1 MPSHRSATMER
12 GVPSEYPMKVLL
24 FEDNLMWSVRVKNG
38 LVALGHEPVTVSAV
52 PDGVEADLAIVNL
65 SARAFDP
72 FAVISEL
79 KAAGVRMIGHVGHKE
94 KELWARGEAAGCDQ
108 VVSNGSLANR
118 LEAVLAGL
126 PVKCPTGTE
135 DDE

>member
-1 MPSHRSATMER
+1 
-12 GVPSEYPMKVLL
+12 MKVLL
-24 FEDNLMWSVRVKNG
+24 FEDNLMWSVRMKNG

-52 PDGVEADLAIVNL
+52 PEGVEADLAIVSL

-72 FAVISEL
+72 FELVEEL
-79 KAAGVRMIGHVGHKE
+79 KLSGVRVLGHVGHKE
-94 KELWARGEAAGCDQ
+94 KDLWARGEQAGCDQ

-126 PVKCPTGTE
+126 PVKCPTPTE
-135 DDE
+135 EQE

>member
-1 MPSHRSATMER
+1 
-12 GVPSEYPMKVLL
+12 MKVLL

-38 LVALGHEPVTVSAV
+38 LVALGHEPETVSVV
-52 PDGVEADLAIVNL
+52 PDGVEADLAIISL

-72 FAVISEL
+72 FAVIGEL
-79 KAAGVRMIGHVGHKE
+79 KVKGVRMIGHVGHKE
-94 KELWARGEAAGCDQ
+94 QDLWVRGEEAGCDQ

-135 DDE
+135 DEE